1 MPSLTM
7 FGQKLATV
15 TEPSFNYVSKMSEC
29 GPVHF
34 FQGNS
39 VLTAVSL
46 KRGVIIQDRWGCSKW
61 NSRG

>member
-1 MPSLTM
+1 MPLQMM

-29 GPVHF
+29 GPVNF

-39 VLTAVSL
+39 VLTA
-46 KRGVIIQDRWGCSKW
+46 VIIQDRWGCSKW